1 MVMDNDT
8 KSKTTAKADSHWDVE
23 MALAVMQDPHAD
35 AKTWADAV
43 RWLLVNGPPAI
54 RAHIRQASSTATSA
68 QFPELKPQ
76 GYTDGGEPV
85 YDLKALAA
93 SLGISE
99 AEAGRRLSDMQAAAG
114 IRTLYQP
121 KETHRVQ

>member
-1 MVMDNDT
+1 MKNKPSAEID
-8 KSKTTAKADSHWDVE
+8 AHWDIE

-54 RAHIRQASSTATSA
+54 QELIQQASSTATSA

-76 GYTDGGEPV
+76 GYTDSGEPV
-85 YDLKALAA
+85 YDLKALATT
-93 SLGISE
+93 LGISE
-99 AEAGRRLSDMQAAAG
+99 AEAGRHLSEMQAAAG
-114 IRTLYQP
+114 VRTLYKP
-121 KETHRVQ
+121 KETHKLH